1 MGIIE
6 SYFER
11 NDEASLRPGI
21 CGKYILAFPQR
32 KHLRPEKTDKIDQNT
47 NFAKWLFFWY
57 ITVDISSLKKII
69 IVYFLKKTMLKKRKV
84 NTSFVSV
91 FFG

>member
-21 CGKYILAFPQR
+21 CGKYILSFPQR

-47 NFAKWLFFWY
+47 NFAKWLFFG
-57 ITVDISSLKKII
+57 T
-69 IVYFLKKTMLKKRKV
+69 
-84 NTSFVSV
+84 
-91 FFG
+91 